1 MTRRAVHSFVL
12 VLAMI
17 PGVSTSA
24 LAQDVDTPGVPR
36 RPEKTV
42 PLELGT
48 SWPPGTVRPLYTNLP
63 GDPTADV
70 PGLPGV
76 HFGPGTGTTHF
87 DRIFGSPNGHWAIV
101 ADTDLATT
109 EDEILFVDDVVL
121 AREGTP
127 TPWSPTEN
135 FGVFDTSLGVSDSGV
150 VVFANNTDNPTTTA
164 DEYILGVASGVDAFI
179 VAQEGQPV
187 GAALPGATWGST
199 LDSPK
204 IAATTNEFAFSS
216 DAVLGVPTTEDE
228 LVIANDILVA
238 QEGVTVPTGQTGAEF
253 WENFDI
259 DDLWVDAAGM
269 SFLVQGD
276 LAGATTADDVVVVDG
291 GVVVQEGVILPGS
304 GFAEPVDAEGIVGVH
319 MAPDGT
325 WYVRG
330 NNDVTELDW
339 VFSNSGVVTS
349 RGEPIHAG
357 ATELWSDA
365 EFADCYFL
373 HVGDGNGNFV
383 IGGVSDGPA
392 TSNGV
397 LVLNDTWVI
406 AREGQPFDLDGNG
419 LFDDDTFF
427 NTFGNDDGYLS
438 DGGYFYFTATIQD
451 GADVTIGQGLFRID
465 LRCLL
470 GILPFTDDFE
480 SGDTSAWCAVQL

>member
-1 MTRRAVHSFVL
+1 MRSSLVALAV
-12 VLAMI
+12 
-17 PGVSTSA
+17 A
-24 LAQDVDTPGVPR
+24 LFAVAPTAAQDVASPGVPR
-36 RPEKTV
+36 RPAKTE
-42 PLELGT
+42 PLDLGT
-48 SWPPGTVRPLYTNLP
+48 SWPPGTARPLYTNLP

-70 PGLPGV
+70 PGLPGA
-76 HFGPGTGTTHF
+76 HFQPGTGTTHF
-87 DRIFGSPNGHWAIV
+87 DRIFGSPGGHWAIV

-109 EDEILFVDDVVL
+109 EDEILFADDQVL

-127 TPWSPTEN
+127 TPWSPAEN
-135 FGVFDTSLGVSDSGV
+135 YGLFDTALGVSDTGV

-164 DEYILGVASGVDAFI
+164 DEYIVSVASGVPATV
-179 VAQEGQPV
+179 VAQEGQSV

-204 IAATTNEFAFSS
+204 ISAANDIAFSS
-216 DAVLGVPTTEDE
+216 DLVLGVPTTEDD
-228 LVIANDILVA
+228 LVYFDGMVVA
-238 QEGVTVPTGQTGAEF
+238 REGVTVPAGQIGAEF

-259 DDLWVDAAGM
+259 DDLWVDAAGT
-269 SFLVQGD
+269 SWLVQGD
-276 LAGATTADDVVVVDG
+276 LAGATTSDDIVVVDG
-291 GVVVQEGVILPGS
+291 DVVLQEGVILPGS

-319 MAPDGT
+319 MAADGT

-339 VFSNSGVVTS
+339 IFSNTGVVTS

-357 ATELWSDA
+357 ATELWSDT
-365 EFADCYFL
+365 EFADCFFL

-383 IGGVSDGPA
+383 IGGVSDGPT

-406 AREGQPFDLDGNG
+406 AREGQAFDLDGNG

-438 DGGYFYFTATIQD
+438 DGGFFYFTATIQD
-451 GADVTIGQGLFRID
+451 GADVTIGQGLFRMD

-470 GILPFTDDFE
+470 GILPFTDGFE